1 MLTGEVSALT
11 QNQVDSQLTMTISV
25 LVVETMVILSVVEFV
40 EVKLRNWNS
49 WGITDFWDCAVTFS
63 QLSSAILV

>member
-1 MLTGEVSALT
+1 MLTGEVSALA

-40 EVKLRNWNS
+40 EVKLRNRNG